1 MSSTTDQHPG
11 DQHPQS
17 PKLPRSPGPV
27 GNPMLAF
34 SIALGALVIG
44 VFLPVFLIVAGAG
57 VIWLLWINLRL
68 RRVCDRQ
75 TRAIERESD
84 ARADAQSSVTLLRCL
99 IDAADIPIVATDAS
113 GCVIHTNGRSQAI
126 LGIGQAM
133 IGRRFDELI
142 PDRALHE
149 LESAARSDEPGH
161 TRLALPIAGEMRQ
174 FDVSAD
180 PVSFSHGAV
189 LTFRDITELS
199 RAMTLKADFAANASH
214 ELRTP
219 IASIMG
225 AAETLSGSARNDAPM
240 VDRLI
245 EMIANNATR
254 LELLA
259 CDLLDLSRLEAEDQ
273 PAQIGPVELD
283 ELIAKVFGELRSQAD
298 ERELTLSCEIEPKL
312 DQIITDPALL
322 GLILRNL
329 VSNAIKF
336 AHQGTKVQ
344 IVVQRASVIPDRTI
358 PIPTQLD
365 RPMGIALEVIDRGIG
380 IPIAHQ
386 QRIFERFYQV
396 DQARAGSGAKRGT
409 GLGLAIVKHAARRL
423 GGTISLESVHQVGTT
438 MRIELPR
445 CAPGDDSPDGSAS
458 ATP

>member
-1 MSSTTDQHPG
+1 MSINPKNHPG
-11 DQHPQS
+11 RHAGL
-17 PKLPRSPGPV
+17 LPID
-27 GNPMLAF
+27 NPMLAF
-34 SIALGALVIG
+34 SIALGCVVVG
-44 VFLPVFLIVAGAG
+44 FFLPIFLIGAG
-57 VIWLLWINLRL
+57 LGLIWLLWISLRIK
-68 RRVCDRQ
+68 RMCDHHQRV
-75 TRAIERESD
+75 IEHESD
-84 ARADAQSSVTLLRCL
+84 ARILAEHSATLLRCL
-99 IDAADIPIVATDAS
+99 IDAADIPIVATDGA
-113 GCVIHTNGRSQAI
+113 GCVIHANGRSQEI
-126 LGIGQAM
+126 LGIGSTM
-133 IGRRFDELI
+133 IGRRFDELM
-142 PDRALHE
+142 PERALHE
-149 LESAARSDEPGH
+149 LEADARTNEPGH
-161 TRLALPIAGEMRQ
+161 ARLALPIAGEMRQ

-180 PVSFSHGAV
+180 PVSFSRGAV

-225 AAETLSGSARNDAPM
+225 AAETLSGSARNDAQM

-245 EMIANNATR
+245 EMIGNNATR

-273 PAQIGPVELD
+273 PAQIETVALAP
-283 ELIAKVFGELRSQAD
+283 LIDKVFGELRSQAD
-298 ERELTLSCEIEPKL
+298 RRELALGYEIEPGL
-312 DQIITDPALL
+312 DEIITDPALL

-329 VSNAIKF
+329 VGNAIKF
-336 AHQGTKVQ
+336 AHQNTKVR
-344 IVVQRASVIPDRTI
+344 VVIRSTSVVADRTA
-358 PIPTQLD
+358 PIPAKLD

-409 GLGLAIVKHAARRL
+409 GLGLAIVKHAARKL
-423 GGTISLESVHQVGTT
+423 GGTISLESVYQIGTT

-445 CAPGDDSPDGSAS
+445 CAPGDDSPDGSGS
-458 ATP
+458 TIP